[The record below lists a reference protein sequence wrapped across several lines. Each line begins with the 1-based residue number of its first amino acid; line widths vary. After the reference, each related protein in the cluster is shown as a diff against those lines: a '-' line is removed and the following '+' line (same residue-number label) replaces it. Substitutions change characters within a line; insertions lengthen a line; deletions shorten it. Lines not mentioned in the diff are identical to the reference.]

1 MVEAYEEDD
10 GWGDQEMDDGGDD
23 GWGECEP
30 QEEGENMELDNINDW
45 GR

>member
-1 MVEAYEEDD
+1 MVEAYDED
-10 GWGDQEMDDGGDD
+10 GWGEQDGDDD

-30 QEEGENMELDNINDW
+30 QEEGEAQTLDNIADW

>member
-1 MVEAYEEDD
+1 MVEAYDDD
-10 GWGDQEMDDGGDD
+10 GWGDQDDDLED

-30 QEEGENMELDNINDW
+30 QEVGEDETLDNIEDW